1 MPKNSMIHWN
11 GNQLCAI
18 DVETTGLDP
27 FIHEIIQICILPLD
41 SNCNVRKDTY
51 PFYIEIIPEFPERRD
66 AAAMSV
72 HNRSLTTI
80 MQRGHD
86 KEKAKDLLVEWVDKL
101 NLPLTK
107 GGNYRCKIMPLWHN
121 GKFDYCFILGWLG
134 VELYGELFHGLD
146 RDTMHTSLFLN
157 DKAAAHA
164 EDVPFKKNKLS
175 WLANVLDVEDDPTHD
190 ALQDCVATA
199 EVYKRMISQGLGLAV
214 D

>member
-1 MPKNSMIHWN
+1 MVHWN

-27 FIHEIIQICILPLD
+27 FVHEIVQICILPLD
-41 SNCNVRKDTY
+41 SNVVPRKDVI
-51 PFYIEIIPEFPERRD
+51 PFYIEIRPEFPERRD
-66 AAAMSV
+66 PEAMTV
-72 HNRSLTTI
+72 TKLDMNKI
-80 MQRGHD
+80 MERGHD
-86 KEKAKDLLVEWVDKL
+86 REKAKDLLVEWSNKL
-101 NLPLTK
+101 GLPLTR
-107 GGNYRCKIMPLWHN
+107 GGNYKCKIMPLWHN

-146 RDTMHTSLFLN
+146 RDTMHTTLYQN

-175 WLANVLDVEDDPTHD
+175 WVANALDIEDDPTHD
-190 ALQDCVATA
+190 ALQDCLATA
-199 EVYKRMISQGLGLAV
+199 AVYRKLINQGLGLSV

>member
-1 MPKNSMIHWN
+1 MPKNSMVHWN

-27 FIHEIIQICILPLD
+27 FVHEIVQICILPLD
-41 SNCNVRKDTY
+41 SNVVPRKDVI
-51 PFYIEIIPEFPERRD
+51 PFYIEIRPEFPERRD
-66 AAAMSV
+66 PEAMTV
-72 HNRSLTTI
+72 TKLDMNKI
-80 MQRGHD
+80 MERGHD
-86 KEKAKDLLVEWVDKL
+86 REKAKDLLVEWSNKL
-101 NLPLTK
+101 GLPLTR
-107 GGNYRCKIMPLWHN
+107 GGNYKCKIMPLWHN

-146 RDTMHTSLFLN
+146 RDTMHTTLYQN

-175 WLANVLDVEDDPTHD
+175 WVANALDIEDDPTHD
-190 ALQDCVATA
+190 ALQDCLATA
-199 EVYKRMISQGLGLAV
+199 AVYRKLINQGLGLSV